1 MAKSLPISFKN
12 NPKEMKMYEYVK
24 SKTSA
29 SAYIKELI
37 DRDMNGVFAC
47 DKGIQEK
54 MNQKDTIPNETASKN
69 GMPKNEIKLSSM
81 NFIGR

>member
-1 MAKSLPISFKN
+1 MAKSLPISFKS

-29 SAYIKELI
+29 SVYIKELI
-37 DRDMNGVFAC
+37 DKDMSGAFTSDMVIC
-47 DKGIQEK
+47 EK
-54 MNQKDTIPNETASKN
+54 MNQKDALPSEITSKN
-69 GMPKNEIKLSSM
+69 EMPKNEIKLSSM